1 MLPGRIENGFQ
12 IDAVHLGRLPGV
24 PMDAIVTEA
33 GPQEIRRD

>member
-12 IDAVHLGRLPGV
+12 IDAVHHGRLPGV
-24 PMDAIVTEA
+24 AMDAIVTEA